1 MVLAMTNLVTVLA
14 FQLAPLKRFRQNR
27 VYDKFSFRQG
37 KNPTRAQKTMMNTYH
52 RSDYKKQTSWLRY
65 KSKEF
70 EDGAEETKMKDV
82 DANVNEKGVIVD
94 PSADPSTSVKDAE
107 TSASAVTDAPPK
119 KKKFS
124 RVTRVV
130 RSTSNSSS
138 NKVRN
143 VESLDELMACIDE
156 CKANE
161 KLMIVR
167 FFSHWCK
174 SCKAVEPMYKRLA
187 RRNPEVTFIDV
198 AIAKETEEIRNALD
212 IVSVPFGHIYHPT
225 AGLMEELN
233 MGRRFWSDFEDVF
246 HRYTK
251 GLCDVGGEE
260 FEFADPIAA
269 KKQHSVN
276 L

>member
-1 MVLAMTNLVTVLA
+1 
-14 FQLAPLKRFRQNR
+14 
-27 VYDKFSFRQG
+27 
-37 KNPTRAQKTMMNTYH
+37 
-52 RSDYKKQTSWLRY
+52 
-65 KSKEF
+65 
-70 EDGAEETKMKDV
+70 
-82 DANVNEKGVIVD
+82 
-94 PSADPSTSVKDAE
+94 
-107 TSASAVTDAPPK
+107 
-119 KKKFS
+119 
-124 RVTRVV
+124 
-130 RSTSNSSS
+130 
-138 NKVRN
+138 
-143 VESLDELMACIDE
+143 
-156 CKANE
+156 
-161 KLMIVR
+161 
-167 FFSHWCK
+167 
-174 SCKAVEPMYKRLA
+174 MYKRLA

-225 AGLMEELN
+225 AGLMEEVN

>member
-1 MVLAMTNLVTVLA
+1 MTNLVTVLA
-14 FQLAPLKRFRQNR
+14 FQLAPLKRFGQ
-27 VYDKFSFRQG
+27 

-52 RSDYKKQTSWLRY
+52 RSDYKKQASWLQY

-82 DANVNEKGVIVD
+82 DANVEKGVIVD
-94 PSADPSTSVKDAE
+94 PSAHPSASAKDAE
-107 TSASAVTDAPPK
+107 TSASAVTDTPPK
-119 KKKFS
+119 KKKIS

-143 VESLDELMACIDE
+143 VESLDEFMACIDE
-156 CKANE
+156 SKANE

-187 RRNPEVTFIDV
+187 RRNPQVTFIDV

-269 KKQHSVN
+269 TKQHSVN